1 MVVKYLV
8 FTTVKMVINL
18 TESPQSP
25 IVISSSSGR
34 SSSHIS
40 KTRKSSSPSSSY
52 DLPLAELQRRIK
64 GKARKKSSSPSSSYD
79 LPLAELRRRLPG
91 RQTTTETFPP
101 GLDVTVA
108 GKGDDPATVTAAAIV
123 PGTTAGDTSVVFKFD
138 HQPRR
143 LQDVQALAQ
152 ELIQK
157 YVPHY
162 RFEFDERKIRAGA
175 TKFGEK
181 VVSVSRRFAQSVQ
194 VPNHAVRDTIL
205 HEVAHAMAGYAA
217 AHGPVW
223 KRQAVAIG
231 CTGDRCHTF
240 KFTAAKYRLKC
251 PCGAND
257 LERHQL
263 PKGFLQGRWHREC
276 ARCHKPLKVFKQG

>member
-1 MVVKYLV
+1 
-8 FTTVKMVINL
+8 MVINL

-64 GKARKKSSSPSSSYD
+64 GKARKKSSSPASSYD

-143 LQDVQALAQ
+143 LQDVQALAE
-152 ELIQK
+152 ELN
-157 YVPHY
+157 
-162 RFEFDERKIRAGA
+162 A
-175 TKFGEK
+175 
-181 VVSVSRRFAQSVQ
+181 
-194 VPNHAVRDTIL
+194 RDDVTL
-205 HEVAHAMAGYAA
+205 
-217 AHGPVW
+217 P
-223 KRQAVAIG
+223 
-231 CTGDRCHTF
+231 
-240 KFTAAKYRLKC
+240 FTASSSTKERPAPEPPNTERRWCRCRDVSPRASRC
-251 PCGAND
+251 PTTRSGTRYCT
-257 LERHQL
+257 R
-263 PKGFLQGRWHREC
+263 
-276 ARCHKPLKVFKQG
+276 